1 VIYDVLVVGA
11 GPGGAVLAYQLARL
25 GLRVLIVERAT
36 LPRYKACGG
45 GLPAKT
51 IRRLPFDVSS
61 VLEQEAKVG
70 ILSFA
75 GQELLRAPM
84 ERPIGWFA
92 MRDRFDHLLIERALY
107 AGARLVDGVTVQ
119 GVAEAS
125 DHVVAHARGRGL
137 GGNTMVEPFRARFLA
152 GADGVLSTVA
162 RSTGLLPQRQTGVAI
177 EAEVSVPSAAMER
190 QGASATFDFG
200 ALPRGYGWIF
210 PKAEHLSA
218 GVFHA
223 QPGKAVGLRHH
234 LRRFLASHAV
244 LRDGQ
249 HVQQRGHLIPLG
261 GAKEPLHRGRVLLV
275 GDAANLADPWLGEGI
290 YWAVRS
296 AEMAAHILVDAMD
309 RGASALS
316 HYTARVHAEITPHLR
331 QAQHLAAFV
340 YSRPRLCSVLLGRS
354 RRMQDLVFGT
364 IRGDWTLRQ
373 LNMRLTLHLPRILL
387 QALREGHS
395 QP

>member
-1 VIYDVLVVGA
+1 VIHDVLVVGA
-11 GPGGAVLAYQLARL
+11 GPGGAVLAYQLAQL
-25 GLRVLIVERAT
+25 GLHVLIVERAT

-51 IRRLPFDVSS
+51 IRALPFDVSP

-84 ERPIGWFA
+84 ERPIGWFT
-92 MRDRFDHLLIERALY
+92 MRDRFDHLLVERALQ
-107 AGARLVDGVTVQ
+107 AGARLVDGVTVR
-119 GVAEAS
+119 GVEETP
-125 DHVVAHARGRGL
+125 DHVVAHAAGQGPADHPV
-137 GGNTMVEPFRARFLA
+137 VEPFRARFLV

-162 RSTGLLPQRQTGVAI
+162 RSTGLLPQRRTGVAI
-177 EAEVSVPSAAMER
+177 EAELSVPSAVMER
-190 QGASATFDFG
+190 QGASVTFDFG

-210 PKAEHLSA
+210 PKADHLSV
-218 GVFHA
+218 GVFRA

-234 LRRFLASHAV
+234 LSRFLASHPA

-249 HVQQRGHLIPLG
+249 RIQQRGHLIPLG
-261 GAKEPLHRGRVLLV
+261 GVREALHRGRVLLV

-290 YWAVRS
+290 YWAVKS
-296 AEMAAHILVDAMD
+296 AEMAAQILVDAMD

-316 HYTARVHAEITPHLR
+316 RYTARVHAEITPYLR
-331 QAQHLAAFV
+331 QAQHLAALV
-340 YSRPRLCSVLLGRS
+340 YSQPRFCSVLLSRS
-354 RRMQDLVFGT
+354 RLMQDLVFGT
-364 IRGDWTLRQ
+364 IRGDWSLRQ